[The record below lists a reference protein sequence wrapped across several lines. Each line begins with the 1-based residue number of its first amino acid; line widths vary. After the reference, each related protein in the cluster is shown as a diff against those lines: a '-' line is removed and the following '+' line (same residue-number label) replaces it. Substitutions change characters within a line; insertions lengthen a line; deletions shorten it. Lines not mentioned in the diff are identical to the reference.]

1 MMFVEFD
8 GPILWSISPSSC
20 MEISSLIGCP
30 PTFFMVEQP
39 YQGDIG
45 CRMAVDEPAAAA
57 SHEAPASSGLQEE
70 AKDQPQNPST
80 QPPSPTASKPTVT
93 TSTQDN
99 PSSESADGMAT
110 LTSPTATLH
119 PTTSGV
125 ATGPVPLNSTLR
137 TTSIHPSLPSVKVPA
152 TAVAG
157 STEPNTNPITL
168 KTFTDA
174 ELAKYGF
181 EKLRAQILARSI
193 PIEAGADTTV
203 GGGKVDEE
211 EVRKVREETAALL
224 KHKLEEREIKI
235 REIEREME
243 EKEKI
248 REVERKVFRKKM
260 GNAAAGG
267 TDA

>member
-1 MMFVEFD
+1 MAGE
-8 GPILWSISPSSC
+8 
-20 MEISSLIGCP
+20 P
-30 PTFFMVEQP
+30 P
-39 YQGDIG
+39 
-45 CRMAVDEPAAAA
+45 APAASNEAQA
-57 SHEAPASSGLQEE
+57 SNGLQDE
-70 AKDQPQNPST
+70 AKDQPQNPSA
-80 QPPSPTASKPTVT
+80 QAPSPADSKPIVT
-93 TSTQDN
+93 TSTEDH
-99 PSSESADGMAT
+99 PLPETADGTVT
-110 LTSPTATLH
+110 LTSPTATQH
-119 PTTSGV
+119 PHTSGI

-168 KTFTDA
+168 KPFTDA

-181 EKLRAQILARSI
+181 EKLRAQILARSTA
-193 PIEAGADTTV
+193 IEAGTDTAAS
-203 GGGKVDEE
+203 GGKVDEE

-224 KHKLEEREIKI
+224 KHKLEERESKI

-260 GNAAAGG
+260 GNAVAAAAGSR
-267 TDA
+267 DA